1 MSAPE
6 YAFYGD
12 DFTGATDTLAHLS
25 RAGLRTL
32 LFLGIPDESRWRSI
46 GELDAVGIAGAARSM
61 TPEAMRAEL
70 HAVGACFAAI
80 GVRLM
85 HYKVCSTFDSAPQ
98 VGSIGV
104 ALQTLSAYCAN
115 PLRVIVGGQP
125 DLRRYCVF
133 GQLFAATGAGDD
145 APVYR
150 IDRHPTM
157 SAHPVTPMHEAD
169 LRAHLREQGV
179 KAVASLDWRALALDF
194 NTLSRHVDEA
204 LREAPGALLFDVQDV
219 AHLRAIGGVMRARA
233 AQAPLLAVGASGV
246 AQAWVQGGASNVG
259 SNDHVGVNPIG
270 AAQGPVF
277 VLAGS
282 LSPRTAA
289 QIEAARSYVRVRL
302 DPARMTDSAYLH
314 AQTDAIGV
322 ELAQGRHVLAYTD
335 RARAERASSRDD
347 NALARACGS
356 VLDGVL
362 KRANVRRVG
371 VAGGDTSSFA
381 VRALDAW
388 ALSYRATLAPGV
400 ALCRLHADN
409 TRLDG
414 IELMLKGGQMGEEDV
429 FERLVRGAAH

>member
-12 DFTGATDTLAHLS
+12 DFTGATDTLAQLS

-32 LFLGIPDESRWRSI
+32 LFLGIPDEWRLRHC
-46 GELDAVGIAGAARSM
+46 GELDAIGIAGAARSM
-61 TPEAMRAEL
+61 APEAMRAEL
-70 HAVGACFAAI
+70 NAVGARFASL
-80 GVRLM
+80 GVKLV

-104 ALQTLSAYCAN
+104 ALQTLRAYCAN

-133 GQLFAATGAGDD
+133 GQLFAASGADER

-157 SAHPVTPMHEAD
+157 RAHPVTPMHEAD

-179 KAVASLDWRALALDF
+179 KAVTSVDWRALALEAKA
-194 NTLSRHVDEA
+194 LSAHVNDA
-204 LREAPGALLFDVQDV
+204 LREAPDALLFDVQDA
-219 AHLRAIGGVMRARA
+219 AHLRAIGGVMRERA
-233 AQAPLLAVGASGV
+233 ALAPLLAVGASSV
-246 AQAWVQGGASNVG
+246 AQAWAHSAALH
-259 SNDHVGVNPIG
+259 DHADTSAIG

-289 QIEAARSYVRVRL
+289 QIEAANAYVRVRL
-302 DPARMTDSAYLH
+302 DPARMTGDAYLA
-314 AQTDAIGV
+314 AQIAAIGA
-322 ELAQGRHVLAYTD
+322 ELARGHHVLAYTD
-335 RARAERASSRDD
+335 RTRVEGAASPAD
-347 NALARACGS
+347 NALARACGAL
-356 VLDGVL
+356 LDGVL
-362 KRANVRRVG
+362 KRASVRRVG

-400 ALCRLHADN
+400 ALCRLHADDA
-409 TRLDG
+409 RLDG
-414 IELMLKGGQMGEEDV
+414 IELMLKGGQMGDV
-429 FERLVRGAAH
+429 DLFARLARGT